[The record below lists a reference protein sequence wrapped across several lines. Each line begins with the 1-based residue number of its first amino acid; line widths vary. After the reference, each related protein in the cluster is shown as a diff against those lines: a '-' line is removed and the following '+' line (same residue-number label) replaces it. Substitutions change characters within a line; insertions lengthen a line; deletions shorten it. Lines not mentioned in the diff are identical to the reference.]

1 MAENRGRNRRGRSG
15 YDKANY
21 IRLAAVVL
29 IAATVVLAVIFF
41 MGRGDK
47 TETAGTSGTETTE
60 RLEIEIHGDS
70 EEASQ
75 QETESVAPDN
85 SQYSMDFSAYELKK
99 DEIPQVNKIISQ
111 YFQAKVDQDAAALF
125 KLFGKSEDDPSLEQ
139 RREELKAESV
149 YIEDYQ
155 GITCY
160 TKPGLTEDSYVVYV
174 TYDVKFRRVDT
185 LAPGLMWC
193 YVAKADDGN
202 YIIRENVVGDEAD
215 YVAKQ
220 NQTEDVRLL
229 SAQTN
234 ERLRQAIESDTLLAG
249 IYSDLRNGAV
259 VTASEEENGGDSAV
273 ELIDKE
279 GPGGLEPAGGAD
291 AETEET
297 SENPGPGVLEESGA
311 AESSAQT
318 QGAMEAADTAAESE

>member
-15 YDKANY
+15 YDKANH
-21 IRLAAVVL
+21 IRLAAAVL
-29 IAATVVLAVIFF
+29 IVAAVVLAVIFF
-41 MGRGDK
+41 MGKRDK
-47 TETAGTSGTETTE
+47 TETTGALETETTE

-75 QETESVAPDN
+75 QETEAVAPDN
-85 SQYSMDFSAYELKK
+85 SQNNMDFSAYELKK
-99 DEIPQVNKIISQ
+99 DEVLPVNKIISQ
-111 YFQAKVDQDAAALF
+111 YFQAKIDQDAAALF

-234 ERLRQAIESDTLLAG
+234 DRLRQAIESDTLLAG

-259 VTASEEENGGDSAV
+259 VAASEEENGGDSAV
-273 ELIDKE
+273 ELIDGG
-279 GPGGLEPAGGAD
+279 GPGVSEPAD
-291 AETEET
+291 AEAEET
-297 SENPGPGVLEESGA
+297 TENPGPGALEGSGA
-311 AESSAQT
+311 AESSAQP
-318 QGAMEAADTAAESE
+318 QDASKSAEAASESE

>member
-15 YDKANY
+15 YDKANH
-21 IRLAAVVL
+21 IRLAAAVL
-29 IAATVVLAVIFF
+29 IVAAVVLAVIFF
-41 MGRGDK
+41 MGKRDK
-47 TETAGTSGTETTE
+47 TETTGALETETTE

-75 QETESVAPDN
+75 QETEAVAPDN
-85 SQYSMDFSAYELKK
+85 SQYNMDFSAYELKK
-99 DEIPQVNKIISQ
+99 DEVLPVNKIISQ
-111 YFQAKVDQDAAALF
+111 YFQAKIDQDAAALF
-125 KLFGKSEDDPSLEQ
+125 RLFGKSEDDPSLEQ

-234 ERLRQAIESDTLLAG
+234 DRLRQAIESDTLLAG

-259 VTASEEENGGDSAV
+259 VAASEEENGGDSAV
-273 ELIDKE
+273 ELIDGG
-279 GPGGLEPAGGAD
+279 GPGVSEPAD
-291 AETEET
+291 AEAEET
-297 SENPGPGVLEESGA
+297 TENPGPGALEGSGA
-311 AESSAQT
+311 AESSAQP
-318 QGAMEAADTAAESE
+318 QDASKSAEAASESE